1 MRQSKEATKMLQ
13 KPALLGRG
21 TGRESAA
28 QPSLLTPMPSLPF
41 KSRRPGQPRIP
52 WAPANRNLSLVEQT
66 LVKGAYA
73 KKRPMKDR
81 QGHPVSVDIAICWG
95 SMATWPGRKR
105 HLGVN
110 VERQLLLQ
118 HCWLELL
125 DNPVQ
130 PAACLN
136 SVSPL
141 QTDWFAL
148 IGLIWR
154 HNWPLVNTV
163 WSVRQFR
170 EWRNSTWRA
179 CGGKSRKG
187 TCSQVRIITTMVQKF
202 WTLGC
207 STLTVKSCS

>member
-1 MRQSKEATKMLQ
+1 MFASVPFGTANQNKLFVLSGALSYSILSHQQQGRNNSCTKLRRQQNCYKN
-13 KPALLGRG
+13 LLYWEEEQE
-21 TGRESAA
+21 ESAA

-73 KKRPMKDR
+73 KKRPMKDS
-81 QGHPVSVDIAICWG
+81 QGHTVSVDIAICWG

-130 PAACLN
+130 QATCLN
-136 SVSPL
+136 SISPL

-154 HNWPLVNTV
+154 HN
-163 WSVRQFR
+163 
-170 EWRNSTWRA
+170 
-179 CGGKSRKG
+179 
-187 TCSQVRIITTMVQKF
+187 
-202 WTLGC
+202 
-207 STLTVKSCS
+207 